1 MADGV
6 SNDAELIYTDVEFV
20 RYRARRKAIVI
31 RVSALVVIVSTLPWL
46 IFALLRGNVPML
58 ALDTFA
64 MASAGWTLLLCRL
77 DRVRLAT
84 HVLGIGMIVFIS
96 VAPLIL
102 EGVADGHDN
111 YGQRW
116 LVVVAM
122 VSLMI
127 MQDEKRWIRVMYL
140 GACALLYAAIE
151 LKWVAVASTG
161 VLSPAVGAVE
171 ARFTM
176 LAIFAAIVVITVV
189 FVADIA
195 RAEQLLAMA
204 NNRLETLIENM
215 LPRPI
220 AERLRREGQSFADGI
235 AECSILFADIVDFT
249 SLAVRMNPKDLVHLL
264 NRLFARF
271 DDLAESLGVE
281 KIKTIGDAY
290 MVAAGLPEPRVDHAE
305 ALVRLALAMS
315 AAMKDFPGVSLRIGI
330 NSGAVVAGVIGK
342 KRFIYDLWGDA
353 VNMAER
359 MESNGLSGAIQVT
372 RSTRDLVAGK
382 FELVSRGE
390 LEIKGKG
397 RVETFLVVGEQK
409 GRDTPA

>member
-6 SNDAELIYTDVEFV
+6 SDDSELIYTDVEFD

-31 RVSALVVIVSTLPWL
+31 RVSALVAIASSLPWL
-46 IFALLRGNVPML
+46 VFALLRGNMPIL
-58 ALDTFA
+58 ALDTFSI
-64 MASAGWTLLLCRL
+64 ASAAWTLLLCRQA
-77 DRVRLAT
+77 RVRLAA
-84 HVLGIGMIVFIS
+84 HVLGIGMIVLIT
-96 VAPLIL
+96 AGPLIL
-102 EGVADGHDN
+102 EGVAVGHDN
-111 YGQRW
+111 YGHRW
-116 LVVVAM
+116 FVVVAM

-127 MQDEKRWIRVMYL
+127 MQDEKRWIRVLYL

-151 LKWVAVASTG
+151 LKWVMVAPTG
-161 VLSPAVGAVE
+161 ALSPALGAVE

-176 LAIFAAIVVITVV
+176 LAVFVAVVVITMV

-195 RAEQLLAMA
+195 KAEQLLAMA
-204 NNRLETLIENM
+204 NNRLEMLIENM
-215 LPRPI
+215 LPHSI
-220 AERLRREGQSFADGI
+220 AERLRREGRSFADGI
-235 AECSILFADIVDFT
+235 AECSVLFADIVDFT
-249 SLAVRMNPKDLVHLL
+249 SLAARLKPKDLVQLL

-290 MVAAGLPEPRVDHAE
+290 MVAAGLPEPRPDHAE

-315 AAMKDFPGVSLRIGI
+315 AAMKEFPGVKLRIGI

-359 MESNGLSGAIQVT
+359 MESNGLPGAIQIT
-372 RSTRDLVAGK
+372 QSTHDLVVGK
-382 FELVSRGE
+382 FELVARGG

-397 RVETFLVVGEQK
+397 RVETFLVVGEPNK
-409 GRDTPA
+409 G

>member
-6 SNDAELIYTDVEFV
+6 SDDSELIYTDVEFV
-20 RYRARRKAIVI
+20 RYRARRKAVVI
-31 RVSALVVIVSTLPWL
+31 RVSALVAIVFTMPWL
-46 IFALLRGNVPML
+46 VFALLRGNIPLL
-58 ALDTFA
+58 ALDSFA
-64 MASAGWTLLLCRL
+64 MVSAALTLLLCRQS
-77 DRVRLAT
+77 RGRLAT
-84 HVLGIGMIVFIS
+84 HVLGIGMIVFIT

-111 YGQRW
+111 YGHRW

-127 MQDEKRWIRVMYL
+127 MQDERRWIRVVYL
-140 GACALLYAAIE
+140 GICTLLYAAIE
-151 LKWVAVASTG
+151 LKWVMVAPTG
-161 VLSPAVGAVE
+161 ALSPAVSVVE

-176 LAIFAAIVVITVV
+176 LAIFAAVVVITLV

-195 RAEQLLAMA
+195 KAEQLLAMA
-204 NNRLETLIENM
+204 NHRLESLIENM

-220 AERLRREGQSFADGI
+220 AERLRREGRSFADGI
-235 AECSILFADIVDFT
+235 AECSVLFADIVNFT
-249 SLAVRMNPKDLVHLL
+249 PLAERLKPTDLVQLL

-290 MVAAGLPEPRVDHAE
+290 MAAAGLPHPRPDHAE
-305 ALVRLALAMS
+305 ALVRLALAMR
-315 AAMKDFPGVSLRIGI
+315 AAMTEFPGVTLRIGI

-359 MESNGLSGAIQVT
+359 MESNGLPGAIQIT
-372 RSTRDLVAGK
+372 RSTHDLVVGK
-382 FELVSRGE
+382 FELVPRGKV
-390 LEIKGKG
+390 EIKGKG
-397 RVETFLVVGEQK
+397 LVETFLVVGEQK
-409 GRDTPA
+409 GA

>member
-6 SNDAELIYTDVEFV
+6 SDDSGLIYTDVEFG

-31 RVSALVVIVSTLPWL
+31 CVSALVAIVFTLPWL
-46 IFALLRGNVPML
+46 VFALLWWNVPML
-58 ALDTFA
+58 VLDTFA
-64 MASAGWTLLLCRL
+64 MVSAVWTLQLCRQA
-77 DRVRLAT
+77 RVRFAT
-84 HVLGIGMIVFIS
+84 HVLGIGMIVFIA
-96 VAPLIL
+96 VASLIL

-111 YGQRW
+111 YGHRW

-127 MQDEKRWIRVMYL
+127 MHDERRWIRVVYL

-151 LKWVAVASTG
+151 LKWGMATTTG
-161 VLSPAVGAVE
+161 FLSPAVSAVE

-176 LAIFAAIVVITVV
+176 LAIFASIVVITMV

-195 RAEQLLAMA
+195 KAEQLLAMA
-204 NNRLETLIENM
+204 NNRLEMLIENM

-220 AERLRREGQSFADGI
+220 AERLRREGRSFADGI
-235 AECSILFADIVDFT
+235 AECSVLFADIVNFT
-249 SLAVRMNPKDLVHLL
+249 PLAERLKPKDLVQLL

-290 MVAAGLPEPRVDHAE
+290 MAATGLPEPRQDHAE
-305 ALVRLALAMS
+305 ALIRLALAMNL
-315 AAMKDFPGVSLRIGI
+315 AAKEFPGVTLRIGI

-353 VNMAER
+353 VNMAAR
-359 MESNGLSGAIQVT
+359 MESGGLPGAIHVT

-382 FELVSRGE
+382 FEFVSRGE

-409 GRDTPA
+409 EA